1 MPRVRLNLAA
11 LRGNRLPGSN
21 GAERTPHLT
30 RRELLGMAGTA
41 AAIFSPPVRALSDSL
56 KGSFTLKEERKRAAF
71 QLGGEDRWVIDT
83 AQFGG
88 DPKLSIERADRAITV
103 SITGATYPGTDLPA
117 DFTCELKQ
125 GLAGW
130 KMKLK
135 HSLGGFSGQAS
146 FERWLVGAS

>member
-41 AAIFSPPVRALSDSL
+41 
-56 KGSFTLKEERKRAAF
+56 
-71 QLGGEDRWVIDT
+71 
-83 AQFGG
+83 
-88 DPKLSIERADRAITV
+88 
-103 SITGATYPGTDLPA
+103 

-135 HSLGGFSGQAS
+135 HSLGGFSGQAP
-146 FERWLVGAS
+146 FERWLLGAAILESPVRLRNRVCSLDSAGEVGLAGRAYAEYRPDGSFAFRGNMDATAAGETIPAASADLAILSPD